1 MVEKL
6 AYRLAHW
13 LKSEVPDH
21 PYSEARL
28 QFGFHLFL
36 NTVFTLL
43 AATILGLLFNNYRET
58 MQVLFAFGLLR
69 MISGGY
75 HLKSASVCIIAS
87 AGVAAL
93 LPFIELSNFYI
104 SILNIVNMVLTIIFS
119 PSRIEEQTRIPSK
132 YFPLLKIGSTLLV
145 ASNFLFQS
153 QLLAITWFIQVLSL
167 IRFKRK
173 GGEQG

>member
-1 MVEKL
+1 MVERL
-6 AYRLAHW
+6 AFRLAHW

-43 AATILGLLFNNYRET
+43 VATILGLLFGNYRET

-69 MISGGY
+69 SISGGY
-75 HLKSASVCIIAS
+75 HFQSAAVCIVVS

-93 LPFIELSNFYI
+93 LPFIELTNFYI
-104 SILNIVNMVLTIIFS
+104 NTFNIVNMVLTIIFS

-132 YFPLLKIGSTLLV
+132 YFPVLKIGSTILV

-167 IRFKRK
+167 IRFEKK
-173 GGEQG
+173 GGELG

>member
-1 MVEKL
+1 MVERL
-6 AYRLAHW
+6 AFRLAHW

-21 PYSEARL
+21 PYSVARL

-36 NTVFTLL
+36 NTVLTLL
-43 AATILGLLFNNYRET
+43 VATILGLLFDNLRET

-75 HLKSASVCIIAS
+75 HLKSASVCIVAS

-93 LPFIELSNFYI
+93 LPFVELSVFYI
-104 SILNIVNMVLTIIFS
+104 TLLNIANMVLTIIFA

-132 YFPLLKIGSTLLV
+132 YFPALKVASTVLV

-153 QLLAITWFIQVLSL
+153 QLLAITWFIQAISL
-167 IRFKRK
+167 IRFPKK
-173 GGEQG
+173 GGDSV

>member
-6 AYRLAHW
+6 SVRLAHW

-36 NTVFTLL
+36 NTILTLL
-43 AATILGLLFNNYRET
+43 AASILGLLFGNYRET

-75 HLKSASVCIIAS
+75 HFKSATVCIVVS
-87 AGVAAL
+87 AGVAAV
-93 LPFIELSNFYI
+93 LPAVNLSYYYILVINFI
-104 SILNIVNMVLTIIFS
+104 NMILTIIFS
-119 PSRIEEQTRIPSK
+119 PSRIEEQTRIPVK
-132 YFPLLKIGSTLLV
+132 YFPALKVGSVLLV
-145 ASNFLFQS
+145 ASNFYFQS
-153 QLLAITWFIQVLSL
+153 QLLAITWLVQVLSL
-167 IRFKRK
+167 IRFPKK
-173 GGEQG
+173 GGENG

>member
-1 MVEKL
+1 MVERL
-6 AYRLAHW
+6 AFRLAHW

-43 AATILGLLFNNYRET
+43 VATILGLLFGNYRET

-69 MISGGY
+69 SISGGY
-75 HLKSASVCIIAS
+75 HFQSAAVCIVVS

-93 LPFIELSNFYI
+93 LPFIELTNFYI
-104 SILNIVNMVLTIIFS
+104 NTFNIVNMVLTIIFS

-132 YFPLLKIGSTLLV
+132 YFPVLKIGSTILV

-167 IRFKRK
+167 IRLPRK
-173 GGEQG
+173 GGETG

>member
-36 NTVFTLL
+36 NTVLTLL
-43 AATILGLLFNNYRET
+43 MATVLGLLFNNYRET

-69 MISGGY
+69 AISGGY
-75 HLKSASVCIIAS
+75 HLKSATLCIVAS
-87 AGVAAL
+87 SGVAVL
-93 LPFIELSNFYI
+93 LPFINLSNFYI
-104 SILNIVNMVLTIIFS
+104 TILNITNLVLTIIFS
-119 PSRIEEQTRIPSK
+119 PSRIEEQTRIPPK
-132 YFPLLKIGSTLLV
+132 YFPMLKMASSIMV

-167 IRFKRK
+167 IRFPKK
-173 GGEQG
+173 GGDRE

>member
-6 AYRLAHW
+6 ACRLALW

-36 NTVFTLL
+36 NTIFTLL
-43 AATILGLLFNNYRET
+43 AATILGLLFGNLRET

-75 HLKSASVCIIAS
+75 HLKSASVCIVAS

-93 LPFIELSNFYI
+93 LPFVDLTKFYI
-104 SILNIVNMVLTIIFS
+104 NILNMTNIVLTMIFS
-119 PSRIEEQTRIPSK
+119 PSRIEEQTRIPPK
-132 YFPLLKIGSTLLV
+132 YFPALKITSTALV

-167 IRFKRK
+167 IRLKRK

>member
-1 MVEKL
+1 
-6 AYRLAHW
+6 
-13 LKSEVPDH
+13 
-21 PYSEARL
+21 
-28 QFGFHLFL
+28 LFD
-36 NTVFTLL
+36 
-43 AATILGLLFNNYRET
+43 NYRET

-75 HLKSASVCIIAS
+75 HFKSASVCIVVS

-93 LPFIELSNFYI
+93 LPFVELSIFYI
-104 SILNIVNMVLTIIFS
+104 NILNITNMVLTIILS

-132 YFPLLKIGSTLLV
+132 YFPLLKIGSTVLV

-167 IRFKRK
+167 IRLPKK
-173 GGEQG
+173 GGERG